1 MNSRKHPVLC
11 YTAEMVQ
18 LGSHIRPRTRDLILI
33 VCAILLWSTT
43 LFANASEHRT
53 LSFAETTRIG
63 PVINVEV
70 NGIATT
76 ALLDTGATVALI
88 DDDYLTEHEPP
99 EFLDVQ
105 ARILGLGGLREYPT
119 TTLQHLTVGE
129 RSWQDVRVAVNSS
142 HRFPVDH
149 SILPISLFQ
158 TSIVDFEFSKSQ
170 VHLYDGRPRRVRNAP
185 KSVIRYKEDQRL
197 IFVPVKINGVRG
209 LALIDTGAER
219 SFVNPAYARRAK
231 AVPEEYEQERMQ
243 GSDLSTKTAH
253 LYTFRKFEIGEFGIA
268 RTKIPVLRTDL
279 FEALG
284 YTDTPMMV
292 MGMDFLH
299 HFRLQVDRKRKR
311 ITMVQVQER
320 YPRSRLRPQAA
331 RISDYFDR

>member
-1 MNSRKHPVLC
+1 
-11 YTAEMVQ
+11 MVQ
-18 LGSHIRPRTRDLILI
+18 LGSHVRPRARDLILI
-33 VCAILLWSTT
+33 VCAILLWSMA
-43 LFANASEHRT
+43 LLANASERRT
-53 LSFAETTRIG
+53 LAFAETSRMG
-63 PVINVEV
+63 PVLNVEV
-70 NGIATT
+70 NGVATT
-76 ALLDTGATVALI
+76 ALVDTGATVALI
-88 DDDYLTEHEPP
+88 DHDHLTALEPP
-99 EFLDVQ
+99 AFLDVQ
-105 ARILGLGGLREYPT
+105 ARILGLGGLREYPM
-119 TTLQHLTVGE
+119 TTLQHLTIGE
-129 RSWQDVRVAVNSS
+129 RSWEDLQVAVNTS

-158 TSIVDFEFSKSQ
+158 TSIVDFEFSKSR

-185 KSVIRYKEDQRL
+185 KSTVRYKEDQRL
-197 IFVPVKINGVRG
+197 IFIPIKINGVRG

-253 LYTFRKFEIGEFGIA
+253 LYTFRKFEVGEFEIP
-268 RTKIPVLRTDL
+268 RSKIPVLRTDL

-299 HFRLQVDRKRKR
+299 HFRVQVDRKRKQ
-311 ITMVQVQER
+311 ITMVHVRER
-320 YPRSRLRPQAA
+320 YPRPRFRPQAE
-331 RISDYFDR
+331 RISQFFER

>member
-1 MNSRKHPVLC
+1 MAK
-11 YTAEMVQ
+11 
-18 LGSHIRPRTRDLILI
+18 LGSHIRPRAREMVLI

-43 LFANASEHRT
+43 LFANASEQRT
-53 LSFAETTRIG
+53 LSFAESSRTG
-63 PVINVEV
+63 PVLNVEV
-70 NGIATT
+70 NGVATT

-88 DDDYLTEHEPP
+88 DDDYLTALEPP
-99 EFLDVQ
+99 AFLDTQ
-105 ARILGLGGLREYPT
+105 ARILGLGGLREYPMM
-119 TTLQHLTVGE
+119 TLQHLAIGE
-129 RSWQDVRVAVNSS
+129 RSWNDLRVAVNTS

-158 TSIVDFEFSKSQ
+158 ASIIDFEFSKSR
-170 VHLYDGRPRRVRNAP
+170 VHLYDGRPQRIRNAP

-197 IFVPVKINGVRG
+197 IFVPIKINGVKG

-219 SFVNPAYARRAK
+219 SFVNPAYAHRAK

-243 GSDLSTKTAH
+243 GSDLATKTAH
-253 LYTFRKFEIGEFGIA
+253 LYTFRKFEVGEFEIPKS
-268 RTKIPVLRTDL
+268 KIPVLRTNL

-299 HFRLQVDRKRKR
+299 HFRVQVDRRRKQ
-311 ITMVQVQER
+311 ITMVHMRER
-320 YPRSRLRPQAA
+320 YPRPRFRPQAA
-331 RISDYFDR
+331 RINEYFER